1 MESYFSGIIDE
12 QGYVVS
18 WNPGAERV
26 KGWTSQEIIGR
37 HFSCFYPQE
46 LIEQGGPQ
54 RQLEIAAAT
63 GQYQEEGQR
72 LRKNGS
78 SFWADITIT
87 ALRDADGRLRG
98 FAKLTR
104 DITDRRRAE
113 EALRQ
118 SEQRWATTL
127 SSIGDAVIATDV
139 EGKIVFMNAVAEAL
153 TGRTLRDAL
162 TMPVIEVFNIVNE
175 QTRRR
180 AENPVAKVLREGMIV
195 GLANHTILVRQDGTE
210 VPIDDSG
217 APIRDA
223 DGKTMGVVLVFRD
236 ITERRRTEEALREV
250 RDDLEKRVEERTAES
265 CKRPSRQAS

>member
-18 WNPGAERV
+18 WNPGAKQVERLDV
-26 KGWTSQEIIGR
+26 AGDHRPALLLLLSAGINR
-37 HFSCFYPQE
+37 A
-46 LIEQGGPQ
+46 
-54 RQLEIAAAT
+54 RRAAAAT
-63 GQYQEEGQR
+63 GDCRRHGQYQEEGQR
-72 LRKNGS
+72 LRNGS

-98 FAKLTR
+98 FTKLTR

-139 EGKIVFMNAVAEAL
+139 EGSRVHERRGGSFDRPA
-153 TGRTLRDAL
+153 LRDAL

-175 QTRRR
+175 QTRQR

-250 RDDLEKRVEERTAES
+250 RDDLEKRVEERTAE
-265 CKRPSRQAS
+265 AAAGL